1 MAPLFSRFSTVVA
14 GPLANFLFSVLIFS
28 LIFVIQGIPVEE
40 PVVGKVNSYYE
51 DNYDLKVNDQI
62 LKVEDKKVVSFSDI
76 FSHLKKTKLRDV
88 FVYD

>member
-14 GPLANFLFSVLIFS
+14 GPLANFPFFSINFS
-28 LIFVIQGIPVEE
+28 LIFLIQGISVEE

-62 LKVEDKKVVSFSDI
+62 LKVEDKKVVSF
-76 FSHLKKTKLRDV
+76 L
-88 FVYD
+88 